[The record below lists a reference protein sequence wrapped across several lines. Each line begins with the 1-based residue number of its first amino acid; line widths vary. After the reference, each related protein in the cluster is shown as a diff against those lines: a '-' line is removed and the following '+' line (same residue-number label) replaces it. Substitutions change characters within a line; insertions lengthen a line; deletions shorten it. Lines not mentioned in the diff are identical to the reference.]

1 MTKKIMTIA
10 LATIGFVA
18 ASQLTF
24 AQSKSDK
31 NVTPVETST
40 SKLKANVVEIGS
52 LRFKLNFE
60 NTSDRQAQVFIQ
72 SDNGETL
79 FSQYAISD
87 KQYNRSFDLSNLND
101 GTYTIE
107 VALGKEKFKH
117 EFTITTQTNRLVLAK
132 NRR

>member
-24 AQSKSDK
+24 AQSKLDK
-31 NVTPVETST
+31 DVMPVETST
-40 SKLKANVVEIGS
+40 SKLKANVVEVGN
-52 LRFKLNFE
+52 LRFKLSFE
-60 NTSDRQAQVFIQ
+60 NASQRQAQVFIY

-79 FSQYAISD
+79 FSQYAIAD
-87 KQYNRSFDLSNLND
+87 KQYSRNFDLSNLKD

-107 VALGKEKFKH
+107 VAVGREKFKH
-117 EFTITTQTNRLVLAK
+117 EFTIATQTNRVVLAK
-132 NRR
+132 NRK